1 LLNRN
6 PQSLSKSSPNRRKTA
21 LSNDRKTTLLG
32 VAFGALTAAQIDP
45 ARLLHGD
52 KGQILKA
59 IGALTATVWGY
70 YTNKH

>member
-1 LLNRN
+1 MVHRT
-6 PQSLSKSSPNRRKTA
+6 SRSK